1 MYYFL
6 GAQFTH
12 VVFGWLLFVAN
23 SERIALYLIGST
35 IFGIQNAYNIKR
47 TIEKI
52 NALLIGRDLKQIYK
66 QNKKTKKTKNMAQKL
81 CGCIIDNAI

>member
-23 SERIALYLIGST
+23 WERIVLYLIGSR
-35 IFGIQNAYNIKR
+35 IFGIWNVCNIKR

-52 NALLIGRDLKQIYK
+52 NALLILGFHVTSE
-66 QNKKTKKTKNMAQKL
+66 KKPN
-81 CGCIIDNAI
+81 